1 MSHNNTLTN
10 AKKETLLTH
19 QIALLFWMNSCSYF
33 EGNPAFIQRVFFQ
46 KRTVMLARGTIWLCC
61 WAFPWARGTRGY
73 LHMNVRGRD
82 RIRNNEL
89 DGTDWTSCWFHT
101 DYFITECLFSIRLT
115 SFQSRHFQLSIDI
128 TPMSVCWVFAELQFI
143 LVTYFEE
150 QLAEMEKTE
159 RILFV
164 FFFFFQNHKV
174 LLYSWVYTK
183 KIDTSK
189 FQLMYNTYLYDQ
201 NRQSIFNVFC
211 TGLKKN
217 ELVSP
222 AIQPS
227 PY

>member
-1 MSHNNTLTN
+1 MN
-10 AKKETLLTH
+10 A
-19 QIALLFWMNSCSYF
+19 
-33 EGNPAFIQRVFFQ
+33 
-46 KRTVMLARGTIWLCC
+46 
-61 WAFPWARGTRGY
+61 
-73 LHMNVRGRD
+73 RGRD

-143 LVTYFEE
+143 LVPFFEE
-150 QLAEMEKTE
+150 QLAEMEKTKSASC
-159 RILFV
+159 LFS
-164 FFFFFQNHKV
+164 FFFQNHKV

-201 NRQSIFNVFC
+201 NRRSIFNVFC
-211 TGLKKN
+211 TGLKKKRVGIAGDTAVLLGLTCKVHYKCTFN
-217 ELVSP
+217 RHENTSF
-222 AIQPS
+222 
-227 PY
+227 YKR

>member
-1 MSHNNTLTN
+1 
-10 AKKETLLTH
+10 
-19 QIALLFWMNSCSYF
+19 MNSCSYF
-33 EGNPAFIQRVFFQ
+33 EANPAFIQRVFFQ
-46 KRTVMLARGTIWLCC
+46 KRTVMLARGTIWLCF
-61 WAFPWARGTRGY
+61 WASPWARGTGGY
-73 LHMNVRGRD
+73 LHMNARGRD

-128 TPMSVCWVFAELQFI
+128 TPMSVCWVFAELHFI
-143 LVTYFEE
+143 LVTFFEE
-150 QLAEMEKTE
+150 QLAEMEKTKSASC
-159 RILFV
+159 LFS
-164 FFFFFQNHKV
+164 FFFQNHKV
-174 LLYSWVYTK
+174 LFYSWVYTK

-201 NRQSIFNVFC
+201 NRRSIFNVFC
-211 TGLKKN
+211 TGLIKN

-227 PY
+227 P

>member
-1 MSHNNTLTN
+1 MCLLPETN
-10 AKKETLLTH
+10 SNVSREERSG
-19 QIALLFWMNSCSYF
+19 F
-33 EGNPAFIQRVFFQ
+33 V
-46 KRTVMLARGTIWLCC
+46 CC
-61 WAFPWARGTRGY
+61 WASPWARGTRGD
-73 LHMNVRGRD
+73 LHMKARGRD

-128 TPMSVCWVFAELQFI
+128 TPMSVCSVFAELHFI
-143 LVTYFEE
+143 LVTYFKE
-150 QLAEMEKTE
+150 QLAEMEKTKSASC
-159 RILFV
+159 LFS
-164 FFFFFQNHKV
+164 FFFPKPQSFVVFLSVH
-174 LLYSWVYTK
+174 K

-201 NRQSIFNVFC
+201 NRRSIFNVFC

-227 PY
+227 H